1 MILLMD
7 PSRSLCIGCLASIV
21 KNATPKLTSCLVAII
36 IVMIVY
42 LCENVRRLI
51 SFGKQVGGDT
61 RVSAFI

>member
-1 MILLMD
+1 MGAGRIF
-7 PSRSLCIGCLASIV
+7 GCLVSIV
-21 KNATPKLTSCLVAII
+21 KDATPKLTSCLVAII
-36 IVMIVY
+36 VIVMIVY